1 MKKLGEY
8 QKKRQLDKTPE
19 PSGGNNQ
26 GPALHFVVQKHDAS
40 RLHYDF
46 RLEMKGVLKSWAVP
60 KGPSL
65 NPTDKRLAMMVED
78 HPYDYKDF
86 EGIIPKGHYGAGT
99 VIVWDEG
106 TYQPIENLKSKAAI
120 EKSLLKQLKE
130 GSLKFRLKG
139 KKLRGE
145 FALVKTRGMAPNA
158 WLLIKHRDEYASEV
172 NITEKEK
179 SVKTGKT
186 IEQTEAALGK
196 KKLNNSD
203 HRPSPAKGENDKP
216 KNVGSFKITGSVQA
230 ILRKSEQKSFPR
242 DLSPML
248 ATPVAK
254 AFDDDQ
260 WEFEIKWDGYR
271 ALAFRKGKITEIK
284 SRNNQ
289 SFDKRFYPIY
299 NALKKWKIE
308 AVLDGE
314 IVVTNQKGISQFS
327 ALQNW
332 HEEDDGKLQYYLFDV
347 LWFNGKSLIS
357 RPFKERNEV
366 LKSIVPDDHD
376 ILRLGFSVLGRG
388 ISFLNAAKEAGL
400 EGIIA
405 KRVDSLY
412 FPGTR
417 SNNWLKIKLTRRQE
431 VIIIGYTHNPGSPR
445 PFSALLL
452 GMYRGKTLS
461 YAGKAGTGFNDQE
474 QKEMLRKFKPLII
487 DRSPLNET
495 HINGKLL
502 KHYWGAGTEITW
514 LKPRLVC
521 EVGFTEVTDEGL
533 FRHPSFKGFRE
544 DKPAKDVTRESMDV
558 PVSETAIPRD
568 NNRPPK
574 AKPDDTRKEG
584 KGQMTMNSR
593 LLADDQEEIQTKV
606 IRHHR
611 LQFTNLNKNFW
622 IKEKIS
628 KRDLL
633 NYYDKVSGYILPYL
647 TDRPQSLYRF
657 PDGYQ
662 GKSFYQKDVT
672 ELVPGWADTYKYTS
686 KTDRQDKRY
695 LVVKDEA
702 TLMYMVN
709 LGCIEMNPWSST
721 VKKPDYPDWCLLDLD
736 PGTKTSFNQVV
747 EVAKVIRTLLEHA
760 EIPTFPKTSGA
771 TGMHIYIP
779 LGAKYT
785 YEQSREFGR
794 LIMTLVHHETSR
806 YTTLERST
814 DERRGKLY
822 LDFLQNRSQATLASP
837 YSVRPRPKATV
848 SMPLHWDEVK
858 KGLKVD
864 DFTLRNVPELLEERG
879 DLFKGTLGKGI
890 DMTAALKRLK
900 IYAN

>member
-1 MKKLGEY
+1 
-8 QKKRQLDKTPE
+8 
-19 PSGGNNQ
+19 
-26 GPALHFVVQKHDAS
+26 
-40 RLHYDF
+40 
-46 RLEMKGVLKSWAVP
+46 
-60 KGPSL
+60 
-65 NPTDKRLAMMVED
+65 
-78 HPYDYKDF
+78 
-86 EGIIPKGHYGAGT
+86 
-99 VIVWDEG
+99 
-106 TYQPIENLKSKAAI
+106 
-120 EKSLLKQLKE
+120 
-130 GSLKFRLKG
+130 
-139 KKLRGE
+139 
-145 FALVKTRGMAPNA
+145 
-158 WLLIKHRDEYASEV
+158 
-172 NITEKEK
+172 
-179 SVKTGKT
+179 
-186 IEQTEAALGK
+186 
-196 KKLNNSD
+196 
-203 HRPSPAKGENDKP
+203 
-216 KNVGSFKITGSVQA
+216 
-230 ILRKSEQKSFPR
+230 
-242 DLSPML
+242 
-248 ATPVAK
+248 
-254 AFDDDQ
+254 
-260 WEFEIKWDGYR
+260 
-271 ALAFRKGKITEIK
+271 
-284 SRNNQ
+284 
-289 SFDKRFYPIY
+289 
-299 NALKKWKIE
+299 
-308 AVLDGE
+308 
-314 IVVTNQKGISQFS
+314 
-327 ALQNW
+327 
-332 HEEDDGKLQYYLFDV
+332 
-347 LWFNGKSLIS
+347 
-357 RPFKERNEV
+357 
-366 LKSIVPDDHD
+366 
-376 ILRLGFSVLGRG
+376 
-388 ISFLNAAKEAGL
+388 
-400 EGIIA
+400 
-405 KRVDSLY
+405 
-412 FPGTR
+412 
-417 SNNWLKIKLTRRQE
+417 
-431 VIIIGYTHNPGSPR
+431 
-445 PFSALLL
+445 
-452 GMYRGKTLS
+452 
-461 YAGKAGTGFNDQE
+461 
-474 QKEMLRKFKPLII
+474 
-487 DRSPLNET
+487 LNET

-533 FRHPSFKGFRE
+533 FRHHSFKGFRE

>member
-46 RLEMKGVLKSWAVP
+46 RLEMNGVLKSWAVP

-65 NPTDKRLAMMVED
+65 NPADKRLAMMVED

-86 EGIIPKGHYGAGT
+86 EGVIPKGHYGAGT

-186 IEQTEAALGK
+186 IEQTEAALDK

-203 HRPSPAKGENDKP
+203 HHPSPAKGENDKR
-216 KNVGSFKITGSVQA
+216 KNVGSSKITGSVQA

-242 DLSPML
+242 NLSPML

-254 AFDDDQ
+254 SFNDDQ

-289 SFDKRFYPIY
+289 SFDKRFYPIHD
-299 NALKKWKIE
+299 ALKKWKIE

-347 LWFNGKSLIS
+347 LWLNGKSLIS

-366 LKSIVPDDHD
+366 LKSIVPEDHD
-376 ILRLGFSVLGRG
+376 VLRLGFSVPGRG
-388 ISFLNAAKEAGL
+388 IPFLNAAKEAGL

-417 SNNWLKIKLTRRQE
+417 SNDWLKIKLTRRQE

-452 GMYRGKTLS
+452 GLYRGKTLS
-461 YAGKAGTGFNDQE
+461 YAGKAGTGFNAQE

-502 KHYWGAGTEITW
+502 EHYWGAGTEITW

-558 PVSETAIPRD
+558 PVSETAIPKD
-568 NNRPPK
+568 NTRPPK
-574 AKPDDTRKEG
+574 AKPDKARKEG

-593 LLADDQEEIQTKV
+593 LLADDQGETQSKV

-611 LQFTNLNKNFW
+611 LQFTNLNKIFW
-622 IKEKIS
+622 TKEKIS

-672 ELVPGWADTYKYTS
+672 ELVPGWADTYKYTN

-747 EVAKVIRTLLEHA
+747 EVAKVIQTLLEHA
-760 EIPTFPKTSGA
+760 EIPAFPKTSGA

-890 DMTAALKRLK
+890 DMTVALKRLK